1 MSDNKYVAPPKP
13 DEQVGGTH
21 YSRLGIEPIQFI
33 ETNGLG
39 YHEGNVIKY
48 ISRWRNK
55 NGIEDLNKA
64 KWYVERL
71 IELEQSR
78 LEHEAQVELPFDEDL
93 LFGADEFKT
102 YKEHVDE
109 EVEAEIT
116 SAAEL
121 FTSPCGCNTCAG
133 TRETPHTVK
142 VSEQEQHLFD
152 ACSWFNVNKGLVAYP
167 VYDAV
172 GAPLGIRVCT
182 DEDETTEY
190 TYGECRWYASQYLK
204 QNPRR

>member
-55 NGIEDLNKA
+55 NGLEDLNKA

-78 LEHEAQVELPFDEDL
+78 LEHEGQVELPFDEDL

-102 YKEHVDE
+102 FKQHVDE

-121 FTSPCGCNTCAG
+121 FSGTCECDTCAD
-133 TRETPHTVK
+133 TRKTPHTDYR
-142 VSEQEQHLFD
+142 SEREQFLFD
-152 ACSWFNVNKGLVAYP
+152 ACSWFNVNKGLVATP
-167 VYDAV
+167 VYDDV
-172 GAPLGIRVCT
+172 NAPWGINVYN
-182 DEDETTEY
+182 EDGEPKFY
-190 TYGECRWYASQYLK
+190 TQGECRWYASQFRK
-204 QNPRR
+204 QK